1 MELLSKSITSFREQ
15 LIDKITE
22 EMNLVTPLASPN
34 PSGTTSFKTNMNG
47 TNPATASIIMNH
59 VPKNFFLIMKKIDFS
74 DFEILAIHDC
84 KIAEAALLVW
94 AYSNSDLKAM
104 IA

>member
-1 MELLSKSITSFREQ
+1 
-15 LIDKITE
+15 
-22 EMNLVTPLASPN
+22 
-34 PSGTTSFKTNMNG
+34 MNG

-74 DFEILAIHDC
+74 DFEILAIQDC